1 MHLSIKICLIDR
13 KLSYLRIRQQ
23 ALRKLGLLLALD
35 PASILLT
42 SLLLLLILDKL
53 LLLLEHLE
61 LLLVARTVAVDL
73 ELGLAQLQNVSKSV
87 TYVTQVTLD
96 EKATNQV
103 IRQAR
108 QYVLQ
113 ALDHRRLPIL
123 VLSRLLIELERT
135 GEDH

>member
-1 MHLSIKICLIDR
+1 VYLSIKIRLIDR
-13 KLSYLRIRQQ
+13 KSFYLRIRQQ

-35 PASILLT
+35 PASVLLA
-42 SLLLLLILDKL
+42 SLLLLLILDQL

-73 ELGLAQLQNVSKSV
+73 ELGLAQLQNVSESV
-87 TYVTQVTLD
+87 TYVTPD

-108 QYVLQ
+108 QHVLQ
-113 ALDHRRLPIL
+113 ALDHRRLSIL